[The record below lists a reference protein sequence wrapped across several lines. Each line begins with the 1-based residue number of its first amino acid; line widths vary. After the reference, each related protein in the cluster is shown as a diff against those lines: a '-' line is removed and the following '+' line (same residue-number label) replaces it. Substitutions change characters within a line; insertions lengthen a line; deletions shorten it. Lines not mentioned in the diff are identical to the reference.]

1 MKSFLM
7 IGQSNMAGRGD
18 FGEVPEIQNHLC
30 KMLRNGRWQP
40 MSEPINPD
48 RRFFGEFHSGVG
60 LAASFSDEYAKYFD
74 EKIGLIPCADGGT
87 RLAEW
92 QPGEIL
98 YDHAVMQAR
107 LAQRS
112 SEIVGIL
119 WHQGESDSD
128 TIENVNAYREKFLRM
143 ISALIKDLSLPSD
156 IPVVIGELGDF
167 VGAYK
172 DGMLPYSKEINAVLT
187 EISDDFD
194 NIAIASAQGL
204 TCKDDGIHFN
214 SASYRILGVRYFE
227 SYLSIV
233 EQSK

>member
-18 FGEVPEIQNHLC
+18 FGEVPEIQNRLC

-40 MSEPINPD
+40 MGEPINPD
-48 RRFFGEFHSGVG
+48 RRVFGEFHSGVG
-60 LAASFSDEYAKYFD
+60 LAASFADEYAKHFE

-87 RLAEW
+87 RISEW

-98 YDHAVMQAR
+98 YDHAVMQAK

-128 TIENVNAYREKFLRM
+128 TEENVSLYRERFLTM
-143 ISALIKDLSLPSD
+143 LSTLIKDLDLPKN

-167 VGAYK
+167 VGCYK
-172 DGMLPYSKEINAVLT
+172 DGALPYSQEINKVLT
-187 EISDDFD
+187 KISDDFD
-194 NIAIASAQGL
+194 NIAIASAMGL
-204 TCKDDGIHFN
+204 TCKEDGIHFN
-214 SASYRILGVRYFE
+214 SASYRTLGIRYFDA
-227 SYLSIV
+227 YLSIT
-233 EQSK
+233 ENN

>member
-18 FGEVPEIQNHLC
+18 FGEVPEIQNRLC

-40 MSEPINPD
+40 MGEPINPD
-48 RRFFGEFHSGVG
+48 RRVFGEFHSGVG
-60 LAASFSDEYAKYFD
+60 LAASFADEYAKHFE

-87 RLAEW
+87 RIAEW

-98 YDHAVMQAR
+98 YDHAIMQAK

-128 TIENVNAYREKFLRM
+128 TMENVSLYRKRFLTM
-143 ISALIKDLSLPSD
+143 LSSLIKDLSLPSN
-156 IPVVIGELGDF
+156 IPVIIGELGDF
-167 VGAYK
+167 VGSYK
-172 DGMLPYSKEINAVLT
+172 GMDLPYYQEINKTLNALA
-187 EISDDFD
+187 EEFD
-194 NIAIASAQGL
+194 HIAIASAQGL
-204 TCKDDGIHFN
+204 TCREDGIHFN

-227 SYLSIV
+227 AYLSIL
-233 EQSK
+233 EQK